1 MLVGEDV
8 LPNESRLVLEISRV
22 VKVGFLQ
29 QNAFNDTDTFVP
41 LTKQFEM
48 LKTIDLLYEEGKKA
62 LSENIPISIIRNDEI
77 YGEVINMKYN
87 IGNDQMDKFVELNN
101 KVRSFYSN
109 LMVKYEVTE

>member
-1 MLVGEDV
+1 MK
-8 LPNESRLVLEISRV
+8 
-22 VKVGFLQ
+22 KV
-29 QNAFNDTDTFVP
+29 
-41 LTKQFEM
+41 
-48 LKTIDLLYEEGKKA
+48 KKA